1 MPEKLLLEFFPEIVQ
16 LLPESPGGSCCLK
29 PIITQSKLSKQMY
42 ALAQHIRWKYNDKIE
57 LIIPSKSES
66 RVTLVKKY
74 QQLKSDQRLRKL
86 GIRKL
91 PALALAGKI
100 ILQGEII
107 PELEVDTIV
116 EKMMTYK
123 KN

>member
-1 MPEKLLLEFFPEIVQ
+1 MPEKLILEFFPEIIQ

-42 ALAQHIRWKYNDKIE
+42 ALAQHLKWKYNDQIE
-57 LIIPSKSES
+57 FIIPSKSES

-86 GIRKL
+86 GIHKL
-91 PALALAGKI
+91 PALVLADNI
-100 ILQGEII
+100 ILEGELL
-107 PELEVDTIV
+107 PEVEVDTIV
-116 EKMMTYK
+116 ERILT
-123 KN
+123 